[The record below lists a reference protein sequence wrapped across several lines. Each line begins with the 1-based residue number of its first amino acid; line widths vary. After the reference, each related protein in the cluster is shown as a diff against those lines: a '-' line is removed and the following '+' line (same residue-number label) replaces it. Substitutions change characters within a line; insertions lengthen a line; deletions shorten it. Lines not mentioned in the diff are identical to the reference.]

1 MLTPEQAAAL
11 AAAIVSGHEERM
23 VAAIMERLTVS
34 LVSGGALTIADQ
46 RTLEKAAA
54 ANREEVSRIL
64 ATYGR
69 RIDRETKRLVT
80 AALKASDTGDVA
92 MLSSLYP
99 AVAAGSTAAFARMAQ
114 ETADGVAA
122 IIARNN
128 LKMAYR
134 AQQVWYDVASEAI
147 VAVNHGAMPIDRV
160 MRRAVTRL
168 SSEGISTIDYAS
180 GVKSNIDVAVRRHVT
195 TQVSQAAARMTMARL
210 DQYGHDLVYTSAH
223 MGARPEHAVWQGRA
237 FSRSGRTPG
246 YPGLVS
252 ETSYGSV
259 TGLLGANCGHSITPF
274 FPGITDLPQLP
285 ERGENG
291 MTSDELYEATQKQ
304 RRYERAVR
312 ETKRE
317 AAALQQAGL
326 DDTQARLRL
335 GAQQARLK
343 AFCDKHGLPRQP
355 LREKAYGVG
364 LQPRALRSSG
374 IRIGRSLG
382 AAAKPVRVL
391 MRDGTFTTLVEGS
404 RVVGATTTH
413 GRGTSKPIKRSVLN
427 HLCTKY
433 GGTPSGWMKRAGNG
447 EVYLGGQPVRAH
459 LHWYE
464 HEGVGR
470 EDWKLKKVLW

>member
-80 AALKASDTGDVA
+80 AALKTSDTGDVA

-147 VAVNHGAMPIDRV
+147 VAVNHGTMPIDRV

-195 TQVSQAAARMTMARL
+195 TQVPQAAARMTMARL

-317 AAALQQAGL
+317 AAALASSGL
-326 DDTQARLRL
+326 DDTQARLKL

-355 LREKAYGVG
+355 LREKAYGIG
-364 LQPRALRSSG
+364 TQPLALRVRPASPSPAPPPAV
-374 IRIGRSLG
+374 S
-382 AAAKPVRVL
+382 KP
-391 MRDGTFTTLVEGS
+391 TFSDLPEGS
-404 RVVGATTTH
+404 ARTWAERH
-413 GRGTSKPIKRSVLN
+413 KRDNPDKPIS
-427 HLCTKY
+427 
-433 GGTPSGWMKRAGNG
+433 
-447 EVYLGGQPVRAH
+447 
-459 LHWYE
+459 
-464 HEGVGR
+464 
-470 EDWKLKKVLW
+470 LW